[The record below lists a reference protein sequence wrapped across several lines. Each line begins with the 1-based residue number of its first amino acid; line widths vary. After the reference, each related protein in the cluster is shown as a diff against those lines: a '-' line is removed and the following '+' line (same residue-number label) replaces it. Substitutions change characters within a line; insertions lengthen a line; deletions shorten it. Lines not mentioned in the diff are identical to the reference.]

1 MSLLTPRKSG
11 RQEPRGRKR
20 GRECRTHHRRT
31 HTHTHTHT
39 GHITAVHT
47 HTHTH
52 THTHAR
58 TRQEPILTTP
68 RGRAPFPAEEL
79 GEHDLSTP
87 GVLGCFQ
94 LLASR
99 CPDALS
105 RWRFCIWVVFL
116 GEAPRC
122 GMTGSGATATFTAS
136 DPSCR
141 RLCPRRQTLG
151 QPLSRPLR
159 VLPPPKRRPGPASA
173 WLAGGK
179 VPPCLC
185 GFRGS
190 CVVFLCFLVFL
201 SFQGCT
207 RSIWRFPGQG
217 V

>member
-20 GRECRTHHRRT
+20 GRECRTHH
-31 HTHTHTHT
+31 HH
-39 GHITAVHT
+39 VHT

-52 THTHAR
+52 T
-58 TRQEPILTTP
+58 EV
-68 RGRAPFPAEEL
+68 L

-159 VLPPPKRRPGPASA
+159 VLPPPKRRPGSASA